1 MMQWYVV
8 HTLVHGEQRA
18 LEHLE
23 RQGFAAWLPLY
34 RKARRHARRRETV
47 LRPLFPRYLFV
58 SLDLDADQWRKVLS
72 TRGVKTLISNDSVP
86 TPVPDEIIESLRT
99 YAEDDGLFTVR
110 PVGLKRG
117 DKVRIADG
125 PFAELDAIFEAD
137 SDSDRVLVL
146 LNLLGRQ
153 TVVRLSSSEIERA

>member
-23 RQGFAAWLPLY
+23 RQGFEAWLPLY
-34 RKARRHARRRETV
+34 RKPRRHARRREIV

-58 SLDLDADQWRKVLS
+58 SLDLEADLWRKVLS
-72 TRGVKTLISNDSVP
+72 TRGVKTLISHDSVP
-86 TPVPDEIIESLRT
+86 TPVPDEIIEGLRT
-99 YAEDDGLFTVR
+99 HAEEDGLFTVR

-117 DKVRIADG
+117 EKVRIAEG
-125 PFAELDAIFEAD
+125 PFTELEAVFEAQ
-137 SDSDRVLVL
+137 SDADRVLVL

-153 TVVRLSSSEIERA
+153 TIVRLSSSEIERA